1 MRYIICLKIGNNMVY
16 GSFIFDK
23 INKELSIQSMK
34 HYLSETSQVLE
45 EVSSSPDG
53 LSAAEAASRLEKNGR
68 NKLAEAKKTSVFKRF
83 LQQLVNPMIIVL
95 LVAAA
100 VNLVT
105 VIVERA
111 RGGEES
117 FAEFIIIVAV
127 VLLNAVLGVVQEGK
141 AEQAIEALKEMT
153 ASTCKVIRGGQLV
166 AVKSEE
172 VVVGDVVILEAGDSV
187 PADCR
192 LLECASLKRKNPR

>member
-1 MRYIICLKIGNNMVY
+1 MVY
-16 GSFIFDK
+16 GAFIFDK

-117 FAEFIIIVAV
+117 FAEF
-127 VLLNAVLGVVQEGK
+127 
-141 AEQAIEALKEMT
+141 
-153 ASTCKVIRGGQLV
+153 STPS
-166 AVKSEE
+166 SESFRRE
-172 VVVGDVVILEAGDSV
+172 
-187 PADCR
+187 
-192 LLECASLKRKNPR
+192 KRNRR

>member
-1 MRYIICLKIGNNMVY
+1 
-16 GSFIFDK
+16 
-23 INKELSIQSMK
+23 MK

-105 VIVERA
+105 VIVERS

-153 ASTCKVIRGGQLV
+153 ASTCKVIRGGQLL

-172 VVVGDVVILEAGDSV
+172 VVVGDIVILEAGDSV

-192 LLECASLKRKNPR
+192 LLECASLKAEESALTGESVPSEKRAEKLELGDLKDIP